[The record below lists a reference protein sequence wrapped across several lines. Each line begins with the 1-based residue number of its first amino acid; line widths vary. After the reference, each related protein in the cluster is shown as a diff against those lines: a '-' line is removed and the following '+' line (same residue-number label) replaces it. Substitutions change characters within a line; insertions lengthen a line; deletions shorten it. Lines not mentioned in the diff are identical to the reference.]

1 MYLAIL
7 CVTVTS
13 AGTAARVPVY
23 HSHMERI
30 HGAPIPP
37 PLRVRLRVWM
47 RDAESMELRPHCRG
61 HPWSSDPWPKTTRQ
75 GLAPPLSL
83 SFRFARLGFGLSFP
97 DAFSMAHVCATQC
110 HSGDSFHSRLL
121 PASPPVPPFFFHSGK
136 MVSHRFPPLLCSAP
150 LYLQCLFMFLSP
162 KKGISESEKHV
173 SVL

>member
-1 MYLAIL
+1 
-7 CVTVTS
+7 
-13 AGTAARVPVY
+13 
-23 HSHMERI
+23 
-30 HGAPIPP
+30 
-37 PLRVRLRVWM
+37 
-47 RDAESMELRPHCRG
+47 MELRPHRRCGYGCGYGCRMPN
-61 HPWSSDPWPKTTRQ
+61 PWSSDPTAAAIHGALTHGQKQLVKVSPH
-75 GLAPPLSL
+75 LSL

-97 DAFSMAHVCATQC
+97 DAFSMAHVCATQS